1 MQRIR
6 RLNPIRWL
14 GVVIALALGTSIAC
28 VAQEVGF
35 IDFTQIV
42 ARTELQHPAPRSDDA
57 SERRGGTAAIHECGP
72 RATEAGALRTT
83 LIWLDRSEYAVGDH
97 EEFEVRIQNVGSVQI
112 EFPFSPHLADLQ
124 PADASQK
131 FGYSSAKVELWI
143 GGTNWDANTGGT
155 VTLYGADQH
164 PGTILTMRPGEWI
177 RIIGKGTITLP
188 GEVMAFIRNGDVV
201 SHANAQVSIYKA
213 ETLMTATALATVSH
227 GVCPNQSQEPN
238 VAMTIDEPR

>member
-112 EFPFSPHLADLQ
+112 EFRFRRIWRISNPQMRARNSDIPQ
-124 PADASQK
+124 RRWNC
-131 FGYSSAKVELWI
+131 GSAVRTGTQIPGVRSLCMEL
-143 GGTNWDANTGGT
+143 TS
-155 VTLYGADQH
+155 
-164 PGTILTMRPGEWI
+164 I
-177 RIIGKGTITLP
+177 R
-188 GEVMAFIRNGDVV
+188 VR
-201 SHANAQVSIYKA
+201 Y
-213 ETLMTATALATVSH
+213 
-227 GVCPNQSQEPN
+227 
-238 VAMTIDEPR
+238 